1 MDLNGLLQFI
11 AEHYGLVAVYALI
24 IAWAGVQA
32 HGVKHLLLML
42 SIMGGV
48 FVAMF
53 QAFDLKR
60 DLDVFGL
67 AERLGLS
74 PAFANAIAALLLT
87 YVLGFA
93 VFGVKRL
100 FHRPPARA

>member
-1 MDLNGLLQFI
+1 MEITDLFQII
-11 AEHYGLVAVYALI
+11 AEQYGLVAVYALI
-24 IAWAGVQA
+24 VAWAGFQA
-32 HGVKHLLLML
+32 NSVKHLLMML

-48 FVAMF
+48 FVVMF
-53 QAFDLKR
+53 QTFDLKR

-67 AERLGLS
+67 AERFGLT
-74 PAFANAIAALLLT
+74 PDFANAVAALLMT

-100 FHRPPARA
+100 FHRPAADA